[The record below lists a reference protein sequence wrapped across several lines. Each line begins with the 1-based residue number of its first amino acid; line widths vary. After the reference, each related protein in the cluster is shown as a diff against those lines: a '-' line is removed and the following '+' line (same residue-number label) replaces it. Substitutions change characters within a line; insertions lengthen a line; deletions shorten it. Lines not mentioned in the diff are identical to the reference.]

1 MTKKGTIRKPDWKIE
16 PAMMKS
22 KADEAIEEAKRKLN
36 EIAKTAPGD
45 ESLETLRAFEEVTG
59 ATGEVLSPFIF
70 LKYISPDKG
79 QRDIADEVEK
89 DAHKFDNEI
98 WGRKDLYDVLARLE
112 PLIDTFEPEEKTLL
126 DKTLKEFRHRGA
138 ALEDEK
144 RKEFLEIA
152 NNISVLESEFG
163 RVLNEITTTVPCKVE
178 ELDGVPPFVYENL
191 EKDGDNY
198 LLTLDYP
205 VVVPIREYATNPETR
220 KKVLIPFYHRG
231 GKENSEKLSDAI
243 ALRDRLAK
251 LVGNSNYAEYAIQR
265 KMAKTPQRVIDFMN
279 DLKKKLTPLMEQE
292 MVILRELKSKEQN
305 LPLENT
311 KIEIWDLFYYHEMLM
326 REKYAVDQNE
336 VKKYFPADTVID
348 GVLRVYQKVL
358 NLDFEESKTP
368 NSWHEDVREFKVIDN
383 TNGKTLGIFYLD
395 LFPREGK
402 FKHYAVFDFMNRR
415 VKDGEE
421 LLPIC
426 AMVSNYQKP
435 SESQPSL
442 FNHSEVETFFHEFG
456 HLMHVISNQSKY
468 ASFSL
473 DGVLPDFIE
482 TPSMMFQNW
491 AWKEEVLTDISG
503 HFENPSK
510 KLPSELIKKLIA
522 AKLVDAGSFYLRQV
536 CFSLVDMLYHT
547 EGAEDTTK
555 VFDEMLAEITRIQM
569 PEGTRMDAGFG
580 HLMNPGY
587 VAGYYSYLWSQA
599 YAEDVFTKFEEN
611 GFMDTKTGVEYRQK
625 ILAPGG
631 SLDPDEM
638 VKSFLGREMNTDA
651 FMKSLGLSK
660 E

>member
-1 MTKKGTIRKPDWKIE
+1 MTKQGTIRKLDWTIE
-16 PAMMKS
+16 PARMRAN
-22 KADEAIEEAKRKLN
+22 ADEAIEEAKKRLN
-36 EIAKTAPGD
+36 ELANTPLGE
-45 ESLETLRAFEEVTG
+45 ESLKTLQEFEEIG
-59 ATGEVLSPFIF
+59 SAAGEILSPLFF
-70 LKYISPDKG
+70 LKYISGNKG
-79 QRDIADEVEK
+79 QRDVADEIEK
-89 DAHKFDNEI
+89 DTQKFANEI
-98 WGRKDLYDVLARLE
+98 YSRKDLYEVLVRLE
-112 PLIDTFEPEEKTLL
+112 PHIDSFGPEEKTLL

-138 ALEDEK
+138 ALDDEK

-152 NNISVLESEFG
+152 NNVSVLESEFG
-163 RVLNEITTTVPCKVE
+163 RILNEITTTVPCKVE

-220 KKVLIPFYHRG
+220 KKILIPFYQRG

-251 LVGNSNYAEYAIQR
+251 LVGNSNYAEYTIQR

-279 DLKKKLTPLMEQE
+279 DLKEKLTPLMEKE

-305 LPLENT
+305 LPLEDT

-336 VKKYFPADTVID
+336 VKKFFPADAVIE

-368 NSWHEDVREFKVIDN
+368 NSWHEDVREFKVTDK
-383 TNGKTLGIFYLD
+383 TNGKTLGVFFLD

-435 SESQPSL
+435 SDKQPSL

-468 ASFSL
+468 ATFSL
-473 DGVLPDFIE
+473 SGVLPDFIE

-491 AWKEEVLTDISG
+491 AWKEEVLVDISG
-503 HFENPSK
+503 HFEDPSK

-522 AKLVDAGSFYLRQV
+522 AKLVDAGSLYLRQV
-536 CFSLVDMLYHT
+536 CFSLVDILYHT
-547 EGAEDTTK
+547 KGAEDTTK
-555 VFDEMLAEITRIQM
+555 VFHDMLKEITKIEM
-569 PEGTRMDAGFG
+569 PDGTRTDAGFG
-580 HLMNPGY
+580 HFMNSGY

-638 VKSFLGREMNTDA
+638 VRSFLGREMNTDA
-651 FMKSLGLSK
+651 FMNSLGLGEK
-660 E
+660 